1 MEHQSEKDKYC
12 IAWFKLSE
20 CLARKE
26 KERALGVYRLLYHS
40 IDDEALAVQL
50 EGDLL
55 LFFDDEVAIA
65 KYKRAVELYEKQE
78 RFPLAIGVCE
88 HIITL
93 KPSDLWALKRLSDLY
108 RITGITHKLQE
119 IEQKLALIAT

>member
-1 MEHQSEKDKYC
+1 MDQSAKDKYC
-12 IAWFKLSE
+12 VAWFKLAE

-26 KERALGVYRLLYHS
+26 KERALGVYRLLSHS

-78 RFPLAIGVCE
+78 RLPLAIGVCE

-93 KPSDLWALKRLSDLY
+93 NPSDIWALRRLSDLY
-108 RITGITHKLQE
+108 RITGITHKLHE
-119 IEQKLALIAT
+119 IQQKIELIEI